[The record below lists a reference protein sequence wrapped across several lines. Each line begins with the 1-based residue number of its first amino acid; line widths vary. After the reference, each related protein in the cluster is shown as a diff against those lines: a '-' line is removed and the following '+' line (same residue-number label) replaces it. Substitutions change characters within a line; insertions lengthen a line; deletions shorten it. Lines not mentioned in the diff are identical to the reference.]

1 MTCPSTKVS
10 RQADL
15 ECFVKH
21 ITALPDHIIDPLHKP
36 SALDSLR
43 GGGGGDVLHWKAR
56 EECSIMWVNGL
67 VVNCS
72 KPEAEFET

>member
-10 RQADL
+10 READL

-43 GGGGGDVLHWKAR
+43 GGGGMSFTG
-56 EECSIMWVNGL
+56 
-67 VVNCS
+67 
-72 KPEAEFET
+72 KPEKIAA